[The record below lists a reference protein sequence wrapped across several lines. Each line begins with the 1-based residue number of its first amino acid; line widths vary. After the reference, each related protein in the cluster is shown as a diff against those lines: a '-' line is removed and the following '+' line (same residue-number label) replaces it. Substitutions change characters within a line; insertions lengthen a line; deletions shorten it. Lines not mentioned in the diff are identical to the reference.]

1 MNKVFLIANLTKDPE
16 VFKTKDDRIVCKAS
30 IAVQRDF
37 PSADGERVA
46 DFFNVAIFGNKGDY
60 VAKYIKKGNKIAI
73 CGRLQ
78 NRSYE
83 DKDGNKRTVTE
94 IFVEEVQNLTPRDIY
109 AESVTVVKKTRPEL
123 EEIEDED
130 LPF

>member
-1 MNKVFLIANLTKDPE
+1 MQKFFAIGNLTKDPE
-16 VFKTKDDRIVCKAS
+16 VFKTKDDRTVCKAS

-37 PSADGERVA
+37 PSVDGERVA

-94 IFVEEVQNLTPRDIY
+94 ILVEEVQNLTPRDIY

-123 EEIEDED
+123 EEIEDTD